1 MDYTSFGGGGSGQDS
16 GGGGGGG
23 APKSASSSASSTS
36 GNSFGGLTNDNGGLT
51 PLAGVILGVTSL
63 IAFVGLLVL
72 LARR

>member
-1 MDYTSFGGGGSGQDS
+1 MDELGFGTGT
-16 GGGGGGG
+16 GGGG

-36 GNSFGGLTNDNGGLT
+36 GNNFGGLVGEGGALT
-51 PLAGVILGVTSL
+51 PMAGIILGVVSL